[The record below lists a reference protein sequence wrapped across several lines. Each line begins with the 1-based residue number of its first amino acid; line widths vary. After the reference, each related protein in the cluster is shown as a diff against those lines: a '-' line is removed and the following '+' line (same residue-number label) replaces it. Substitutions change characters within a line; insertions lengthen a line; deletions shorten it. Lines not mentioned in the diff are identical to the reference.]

1 MKKLL
6 MVSMLIASSSAFA
19 QPPVST
25 GGSVTFA
32 TANSGINVDINGSG
46 HAGGVVTNTSTATVS
61 PGHHGGQVVT
71 TTSTTSGFVG
81 SHNGFGPGNTTSI
94 VGGASGLAGAAGT
107 TGNATPLWSNA
118 FVGNYFQPAQ

>member
-19 QPPVST
+19 QPPVPT

-46 HAGGVVTNTSTATVS
+46 SAGGMVTNKSTATAT
-61 PGHHGGQVVT
+61 PGLFGGQVVN
-71 TTSTTSGFVG
+71 TTSTTFGGVS
-81 SHNGFGPGNTTSI
+81 SHNGFGPGNTVSI